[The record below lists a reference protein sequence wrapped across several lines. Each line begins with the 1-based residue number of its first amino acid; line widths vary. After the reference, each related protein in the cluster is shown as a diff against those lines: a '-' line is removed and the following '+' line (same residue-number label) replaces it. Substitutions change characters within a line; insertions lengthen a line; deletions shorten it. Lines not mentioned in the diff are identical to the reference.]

1 MNTQGNKPK
10 ILTKRLKYP
19 PKGEIENNEE
29 IWSVNISGFKPA
41 IGNNNL
47 STNLSAFNKPATYK
61 PSHTRVKN
69 LFKKKAP
76 NTNAQR
82 KRKTRRN
89 RKNRRS

>member
-1 MNTQGNKPK
+1 MK
-10 ILTKRLKYP
+10 KRLVYP

-29 IWSVNISGFKPA
+29 IWPVNISGFKPV

-61 PSHTRVKN
+61 ATHSRVKN
-69 LFKKKAP
+69 IFKKSQ
-76 NTNAQR
+76 NTKIQR

-89 RKNRRS
+89 RKNRKSN